1 MTKKVVISGYYGF
14 ENFGDEAILN
24 VLSNELKKNGFDVT
38 VFSKNPQF
46 TSSKLNVN
54 SVYTFDIRTL
64 VKTIKD
70 TDVLFSGG
78 GSLLQDVTSIKSL
91 FYYLFVIATA
101 IFFKKDVIIFA
112 QGIGPINNIIGRL
125 LTKILL
131 KRCKYVT
138 VRDKKSYS
146 LLQKWGL
153 NPDLVSDP
161 VWNLQLPEYKPKNKI
176 GIQLRSWH
184 SLTDEYLKSLATSVN
199 KNFATKEIVIYSFQ
213 DVLDIDTCL
222 KFEKYLKET
231 NPNIKTKVLNAMS
244 IDDTSK
250 SFSELQ
256 YVIAMRY
263 HACLLAL
270 KYGIPTLALSYDEKV
285 EKIAHRF
292 NLPCSFLNAE
302 ENFANLIKDMLA
314 LNIQEIRE
322 NASSCYF
329 SFQKIVDLLK

>member
-1 MTKKVVISGYYGF
+1 M
-14 ENFGDEAILN
+14 
-24 VLSNELKKNGFDVT
+24 
-38 VFSKNPQF
+38 
-46 TSSKLNVN
+46 
-54 SVYTFDIRTL
+54 
-64 VKTIKD
+64 
-70 TDVLFSGG
+70 
-78 GSLLQDVTSIKSL
+78 
-91 FYYLFVIATA
+91 
-101 IFFKKDVIIFA
+101 
-112 QGIGPINNIIGRL
+112 
-125 LTKILL
+125 
-131 KRCKYVT
+131 
-138 VRDKKSYS
+138 
-146 LLQKWGL
+146 
-153 NPDLVSDP
+153 DL
-161 VWNLQLPEYKPKNKI
+161 
-176 GIQLRSWH
+176 
-184 SLTDEYLKSLATSVN
+184 
-199 KNFATKEIVIYSFQ
+199 
-213 DVLDIDTCL
+213 DTCL

-292 NLPCSFLNAE
+292 NLPCSFLNSE

-314 LNIQEIRE
+314 LNIQEIRK